1 MFGLATLGGIM
12 TSTKDS
18 DVKDTIPGFIWG
30 FLASGIGTMI
40 AAWTGSTPIIVCVE
54 CASGVRE
61 GGRTGLTAVVIG
73 LYFVLSIFLAPLFS
87 AVPESA
93 TAPVLVLVGVMM
105 MGESGKIPWES
116 MNDALPAFL
125 TIILMPLTYSITNGM
140 IFGLLTGLVMYF
152 TCGLFY
158 DDPVHVIKHVH
169 DIDNEADDDRLLS
182 NRYSSPLVE
191 DDNEKPHG
199 LIPAQTGL
207 QPLLPHI
214 KRGDPTNGKTYGSV

>member
-1 MFGLATLGGIM
+1 M
-12 TSTKDS
+12 TSSKDNGI
-18 DVKDTIPGFIWG
+18 KDTIPGFLWG

-61 GGRTGLTAVVIG
+61 GGRTGLTAVFIG
-73 LYFVLSIFLAPLFS
+73 IYFVMAIFLAPLFS

-105 MGESGKIPWES
+105 MGESGKIPWEN

-152 TCGLFY
+152 TCGMFNSEPPKDVPETIIDTHNTFY
-158 DDPVHVIKHVH
+158 DTQ
-169 DIDNEADDDRLLS
+169 NGLL
-182 NRYSSPLVE
+182 
-191 DDNEKPHG
+191 
-199 LIPAQTGL
+199 PAETGV
-207 QPLLPHI
+207 QPLMGHV
-214 KRGDPTNGKTYGSV
+214 KRGDPTSGSYGAV